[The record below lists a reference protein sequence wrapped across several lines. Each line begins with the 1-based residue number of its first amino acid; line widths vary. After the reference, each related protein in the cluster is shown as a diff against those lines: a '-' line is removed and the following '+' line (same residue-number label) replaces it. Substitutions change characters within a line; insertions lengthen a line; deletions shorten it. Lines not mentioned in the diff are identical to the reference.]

1 MASVTKYYEAR
12 GKVQNVMFRQTFIR
26 GAQKRDLAAGATNDS
41 VFSDRVFF
49 ILYGEESEI
58 SEYVEKLKEVKVI
71 NSWNATV
78 EEITELSE
86 GGELKSF
93 QVTTENVDQF
103 NWNSD
108 VEMYI

>member
-1 MASVTKYYEAR
+1 MSSVTKYYQTR

-26 GAQKRDLAAGATNDS
+26 GAQKRDLAAGATNDDI
-41 VFSDRVFF
+41 FSDRVFF
-49 ILYGEESEI
+49 VLHGEETDVL
-58 SEYVEKLKEVKVI
+58 EYIEKIKEVKVI
-71 NSWNATV
+71 NSWGATV
-78 EEITELSE
+78 EEITELPS

-103 NWNSD
+103 NWNPD